1 MSQVNE
7 LQMDADSDLS
17 TYRKKLLYIDSDLTS
32 DNIKCLKFLC
42 LDNIPLAK
50 LERIYQGTELFEIL
64 ANYNLLG
71 PGNLYF
77 LGQCLNVICRKDLSS
92 YLIDSQILDLAHR
105 RISLYRILL
114 FDISEDMDGEDVAKS
129 IYFYGK
135 IPKSKMTM
143 ITTGM
148 DLFAYFEQV
157 KVITPQNLK
166 YLIEL
171 LEMLGRGD
179 LKEKVDE
186 YRSRNPDSCNTIE
199 ETKRPLQ
206 KDEVTKMNTEESH
219 PEKQYDSSSSP
230 TSGDSII
237 PDPLLIQISY
247 HFQGDKEKIRELG
260 LRFGLEIEKINRIF
274 QQHQSRPE
282 MAVLTIFNDW
292 LSSNSKKK
300 SNDEIKDEFISIFNA
315 CGMTELSN
323 KLSQV
328 LHRSPKMEPQQ
339 NSSTGTEY
347 SKVERQHSEHEVG
360 MKDIQMISVEN
371 EEIHNN
377 ISVTTGEARI
387 VEPPAPNDDN
397 HSDTVMRDVEAIQN
411 LSIQQPPQMDCYRM
425 DRKPR
430 GFCIIIN
437 NEKFDHDPMDVNS
450 RYMKNR
456 QGSSIDRDRLIETF
470 QELSFIVKPYND
482 LTAVEMARTINH
494 FALNEDHTNYDCF
507 AVAILSHG
515 TRDNVYGKDGKI
527 IAIRDLTGPLK
538 PLSCP
543 SLCDKPKLFFIQ
555 ACQGQDRQG
564 GLPFERDSV
573 PEINIDEDTPREI
586 IPNEADFL
594 LGMATIPGFVSYRSK
609 TMGSWYITKL
619 CETFN
624 KYAKHFDI
632 LGLLTVVNN
641 EVGQANADL
650 EGGRYKQSPAPFYTL
665 RKQLIF
671 K

>member
-1 MSQVNE
+1 MSCSNQ
-7 LQMDADSDLS
+7 LQTDADSDLH
-17 TYRKKLLYIDSDLTS
+17 TYRKKLLYIDSDLTN

-42 LDNIPLAK
+42 LDKIPLAK

-64 ANYNLLG
+64 SNYNLLG

-77 LGQCLNVICRKDLSS
+77 LAQCLNVICRKDLSS
-92 YLIDSQILDLAHR
+92 YLIDSQILDLDNR

-114 FDISEDMDGEDVAKS
+114 FDISEDMDAEDVTKS
-129 IYFYGK
+129 IYFFGK

-148 DLFAYFEQV
+148 DLFAYLEQV
-157 KVITPQNLK
+157 KVISPQNLN

-186 YRSRNPDSCNTIE
+186 YRSKNQDSCNTINE
-199 ETKRPLQ
+199 SKRPLQ
-206 KDEVTKMNTEESH
+206 KDEVTKMNTEESP
-219 PEKQYDSSSSP
+219 PEKQYNSSSSSP
-230 TSGDSII
+230 SSGDSII

-247 HFQGDKEKIRELG
+247 QLQNDKGKIRELG
-260 LRFGLEIEKINRIF
+260 VRFGLEIETINRIF
-274 QQHQSRPE
+274 QQHQLRPE
-282 MAVLTIFNDW
+282 MAMLTIFNNW
-292 LSSNSKKK
+292 HSSRCKIYSK
-300 SNDEIKDEFISIFNA
+300 NEIKDEFIRVFNA

-323 KLSQV
+323 KLSEV
-328 LHRSPKMEPQQ
+328 LHRSLEMEPQQ
-339 NSSTGTEY
+339 TSSTGT
-347 SKVERQHSEHEVG
+347 KKQHSAYEVG
-360 MKDIQMISVEN
+360 MKDIHMTSAETHEN
-371 EEIHNN
+371 IP
-377 ISVTTGEARI
+377 VTTGEASI

-411 LSIQQPPQMDCYRM
+411 LSIQQPPQMDIYRM

-437 NEKFDHDPMDVNS
+437 NENFKHDHLDVSS

-456 QGSSIDRDRLIETF
+456 QGSSIDKDRLINTF
-470 QELSFIVKPYND
+470 GKLSFIVKCFDD

-507 AVAILSHG
+507 VVAILSHG
-515 TRDNVYGKDGKI
+515 TRDNVYGSDGKI
-527 IAIRDLTGPLK
+527 VAIRDLTGPLK

-555 ACQGQDRQG
+555 ACQGQDRQE
-564 GLPFERDSV
+564 GLPLERDAM
-573 PEINIDEDTPREI
+573 PEINVDEDTPTRGEV

-619 CETFN
+619 CETFDQ
-624 KYAKHFDI
+624 YAEHFDI
-632 LGLLTVVNN
+632 LCLLTVVNN
-641 EVGQANADL
+641 VVGQANAELD
-650 EGGRYKQSPAPFYTL
+650 GGRYKQSPAPFYTL
-665 RKQLIF
+665 RKRLIF
-671 K
+671 Q